1 MFTCPKCG
9 ASAKTRTSVMLSNEV
24 RRSYHQCNNL
34 SCGSAFTTLDAVEHF
49 LNNVLPMKANA
60 VPKGLFPNSNYGE
73 DQLTLSL

>member
-49 LNNVLPMKANA
+49 LNNVTPVAA
-60 VPKGLFPNSNYGE
+60 HTVPTDIFPRSNYGE
-73 DQLTLSL
+73 NQLALSL